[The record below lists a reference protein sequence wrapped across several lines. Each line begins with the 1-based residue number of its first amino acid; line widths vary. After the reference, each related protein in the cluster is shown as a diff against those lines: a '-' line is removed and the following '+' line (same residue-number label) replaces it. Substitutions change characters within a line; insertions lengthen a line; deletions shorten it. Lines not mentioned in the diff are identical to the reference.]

1 MIVSLA
7 ACLIGSALFEDP
19 HPMSPEGEETPFY
32 RKGKTPKSQ
41 SPAVPAMY
49 GAEEVDNMRS
59 LTIDK
64 MRLEGIILD
73 QNDSLYNSEKYIQLI
88 FSGRTIPTRSISEN
102 EPPNETEHFN

>member
-73 QNDSLYNSEKYIQLI
+73 QNDSPHNSDNYI
-88 FSGRTIPTRSISEN
+88 
-102 EPPNETEHFN
+102 